1 MILMIII
8 IIIKI
13 IKIIISPF
21 QPGHFSTGSA
31 TVYIYSSEKWVYIK
45 DILIGPSISILW

>member
-1 MILMIII
+1 MTIILVIAVVIITN
-8 IIIKI
+8 
-13 IKIIISPF
+13 SPF